1 MDQLYISYLLIII
14 SVLVSLKGFQDRS
27 FMEKYLYR
35 PYLVKHYNEHYRSIT
50 HQFLHVNPMHL
61 IFNMIGLYYF
71 GPLVEEGFRYDFGFV
86 PGTIVFIV
94 FYLLGGVFATLIPFI
109 RHKDHEYYS
118 SVGAS
123 GAIAAVIFAG
133 IIYVPEMKMGL
144 IFLPI
149 MLPAYIFGPVYLLIE
164 FLADRYTKSP
174 VAHDAH
180 IGGAI
185 FGILFV
191 LITNIE
197 RVKLFIEILANQ

>member
-1 MDQLYISYLLIII
+1 MNQLYISYLLILI
-14 SVLVSLKGFQDRS
+14 SVVVSLKGFSDRT
-27 FMEKYLYR
+27 FMEKFLYR
-35 PYLVKHYNEHYRSIT
+35 PYLVKHYNQHYRSIT

-61 IFNMIGLYYF
+61 IFNMIGLYFF
-71 GPLVEEGFRYDFGFV
+71 GPLIEEGFRYDFGLV
-86 PGTIVFIV
+86 PGSALFIAL
-94 FYLLGGVFATLIPFI
+94 YLLGGIFATLIPFI
-109 RHKDHEYYS
+109 RHKDHEFYS

-123 GAIAAVIFAG
+123 GAIAAVIFAA
-133 IIYVPEMKMGL
+133 IIYAPMMKMGL

-149 MLPAYIFGPVYLLIE
+149 MIPAYIFGPLYLVIE
-164 FLADRYTKSP
+164 IIADRYSKSP
-174 VAHDAH
+174 IAHDAH